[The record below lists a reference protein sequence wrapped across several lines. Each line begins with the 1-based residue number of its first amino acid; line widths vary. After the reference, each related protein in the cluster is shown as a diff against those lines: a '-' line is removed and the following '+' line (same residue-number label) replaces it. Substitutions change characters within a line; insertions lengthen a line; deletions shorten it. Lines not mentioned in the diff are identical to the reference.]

1 MKSLPLGGGLRSST
15 LPLGGAGME
24 LESEQWS
31 HGLSLYHN
39 CWLQEIKLCLKD
51 SPPPHPSQHPKK
63 KGQGSL
69 CLWAVLQ
76 FFQAGIIALT

>member
-31 HGLSLYHN
+31 HGLSLYYN

-51 SPPPHPSQHPKK
+51 SPHPTPLNILKK
-63 KGQGSL
+63 KVKAVYVSELCCSSFRQVSL
-69 CLWAVLQ
+69 L
-76 FFQAGIIALT
+76 